1 MRRNKDVKLN
11 GLRAEIQRLRELNHK
26 ERCKAN
32 DAEVGAAEVQMLTE
46 RLMIALMRSL
56 NVAQAEITLDI
67 FGQDRLSYVKDGD
80 KVKIEIIEAPVEA
93 EQN

>member
-1 MRRNKDVKLN
+1 
-11 GLRAEIQRLRELNHK
+11 LRAEIQRLRELNHK

-46 RLMIALMRSL
+46 RLMIALMRSF
-56 NVAQAEITLDI
+56 NVAQAEVTLDI
-67 FGQDRLSYVKDGD
+67 FGQDRLSYVKDGNT
-80 KVKIEIIEAPVEA
+80 VKIEIVEAPVEA